1 MPAATAQNS
10 RPDVPAVD
18 ACPIS
23 PLIDVVFS
31 RWTTPILWVLQHH
44 GPQRFTDVKRR
55 LGTVTPKVLTQRLRQ
70 LERDGL
76 VTRTFVAAVPPRAD
90 YAITDLG
97 LSLSPTF
104 RTLATWAGEHM
115 PAVEEARDHYDASG
129 RPRPA

>member
-1 MPAATAQNS
+1 MPTTSAPTVRHDVAAL
-10 RPDVPAVD
+10 D

-44 GPQRFTDVKRR
+44 GPQRFNEIRR
-55 LGTVTPKVLTQRLRQ
+55 HLGSVTAKVLTQRLRQ

-76 VTRTFVAAVPPRAD
+76 VTRTYVAAVPPRAD

-104 RTLATWAGEHM
+104 RMLATWAGANM
-115 PAVEEARDHYDASG
+115 PAVEGARAQYDASG